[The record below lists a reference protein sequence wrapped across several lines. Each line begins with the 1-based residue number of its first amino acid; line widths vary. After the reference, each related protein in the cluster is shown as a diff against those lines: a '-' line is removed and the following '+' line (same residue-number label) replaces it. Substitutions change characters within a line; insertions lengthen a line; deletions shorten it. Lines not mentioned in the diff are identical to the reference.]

1 MSEKTKLYYTFGNHM
16 HWVDMEWL
24 WGYHVLPG
32 SVRDMLHFC
41 RETGTKGNVNFDG
54 VGYEKLAAENPEALF
69 ELRAAVSAGQIEPV
83 GCSYGQPY
91 GLFHGGESN
100 VRQRIY
106 GARSV
111 RRLLGVWPKTF
122 WEEEFDFFPQL
133 PQILKGCG
141 FTGASLFFQWT
152 WHTPEVPREEVP
164 VIWWEGTDGTRLKT
178 TTRNRLNLHQ
188 WPEDVDTML
197 ADVAAHGVGER
208 PLVQQWLE
216 LMPSPDWMCRSE
228 VLLPKMKELLAD
240 KRFDVSPVTLGEY
253 LEASPDDMPV
263 RRYQMDDV
271 WHGLTLG
278 RSGDGLRTLSSQT
291 EQKLLCAESVAAIA
305 SVFGRPYGQWDVYP
319 TWELEEA
326 WRFLLMA
333 QHHDNDECEGLCGK
347 IGYEHYVSCIRIA
360 DAVTER
366 TLKSIGDAFHAKKP
380 LILVSV
386 PEKSVE
392 GQDIKAFSLFE
403 SAHKVFKGNSQSSEN
418 SGIVRFDSEFS
429 PEFEVD
435 SLNGCVNGVALPNG
449 NGVIGKGFGRIYIGD
464 TPIVGDYKTT
474 IEKDSIRMQIQ
485 AELLPEVSIHIGGQ
499 FESIYYGISFP
510 MFKKSFADNI
520 GPGLKNAVLIEV
532 PLPSDDV
539 LIYAGTPYS
548 VELIQEGSKGV
559 RKYPESDWMTSSQW
573 FEDVEGAFTG
583 LNFID
588 IVDPNTGNGIHVSY
602 QGTKQWIKCK
612 DRIFCVVWSV
622 DPWDQGKPLHLTSI
636 SWMLSSFSLLLTPH
650 LEMSDSERYRLGLSN
665 LTHYEVSTERN
676 DKLLFSFADIE
687 QKNVLITA
695 LYRETEDFSGRHLD
709 NYAGHVLAE
718 RIFGDIQPDQS
729 RVYPFV
735 MRLVEFDD
743 ITGEIE
749 LTICGEVSSVF
760 KTNLLGQVETELKP
774 EQIKDSPCKHPHTG
788 KATKIRVPM
797 RGKEIATLYF
807 DIVEGRK
814 QTRDLDAKREIWA
827 QVHRIED

>member
-1 MSEKTKLYYTFGNHM
+1 MNEKTKLYYTFGNHM

-69 ELRAAVSAGQIEPV
+69 DLRAAVSAGQIEPV

-100 VRQRIY
+100 IRQRIY

-152 WHTPEVPREEVP
+152 WHTPEVPREDVP
-164 VIWWEGTDGTRLKT
+164 VIWWEGTDGSRLKT

-240 KRFDVSPVTLGEY
+240 ERFDVSPVTLGEY
-253 LEASPDDMPV
+253 LESSPDDVPV

-278 RSGDGLRTLSSQT
+278 RNGDYLRDRSAVV
-291 EQKLLCAESVAAIA
+291 ECMLLKAEAFASICSVL
-305 SVFGRPYGQWDVYP
+305 GRPYVQWDVYP
-319 TWELEEA
+319 IWELEEA
-326 WRFLLMA
+326 WRHLLKA
-333 QHHDNDECEGLCGK
+333 QHHDNDECEGLCGHV
-347 IGYEHYVSCIRIA
+347 GYDHYDLAVRLAENVFTRAFEKLKAQKDQLPEICLDDSLPIFQYRDYELPQSNGVVESESDYASLQNAAIKFTFDRKKSTFTLQNIAQCDEDLNIRIGTVHFNGKQYLEKLNNSLNDGSIDTFFRVGFWSNLESRICVGDKDIYLRLA
-360 DAVTER
+360 RSIDEAFLD
-366 TLKSIGDAFHAKKP
+366 TLEP
-380 LILVSV
+380 
-386 PEKSVE
+386 
-392 GQDIKAFSLFE
+392 
-403 SAHKVFKGNSQSSEN
+403 
-418 SGIVRFDSEFS
+418 GIANALMI
-429 PEFEVD
+429 EFE
-435 SLNGCVNGVALPNG
+435 LPW
-449 NGVIGKGFGRIYIGD
+449 D
-464 TPIVGDYKTT
+464 HT
-474 IEKDSIRMQIQ
+474 IIWT
-485 AELLPEVSIHIGGQ
+485 
-499 FESIYYGISFP
+499 
-510 MFKKSFADNI
+510 
-520 GPGLKNAVLIEV
+520 
-532 PLPSDDV
+532 
-539 LIYAGTPYS
+539 GTPYS
-548 VELIQEGSKGV
+548 VEQIILGSSGV
-559 RKYPESDWMTSSQW
+559 RKYPAGDWMTSNQW
-573 FEDVEGAFTG
+573 FESIEGAFTG

-588 IVDPNTGNGIHVSY
+588 IEHPDGSAGLHIAFS
-602 QGTKQWIKCK
+602 GTKQWIKKGNSIYC
-612 DRIFCVVWSV
+612 IIHTN
-622 DPWDQGKPLHLTSI
+622 DPWDGEDFKGKAPYF
-636 SWMLSSFSLLLTPH
+636 LSAFKLTPH
-650 LEMSDSERYRLGLSN
+650 GRKTAAWKYKLGQLHTGTLIPAGYFDVELSCN
-665 LTHYEVSTERN
+665 
-676 DKLLFSFADIE
+676 FANIKQE
-687 QKNVLITA
+687 NVLITA

-718 RIFGDIQPDQS
+718 RIFGDVQPEQS

-760 KTNLLGQVETELKP
+760 KTNLLGQVETELRP
-774 EQIKDSPCKHPHTG
+774 EPIEDSPCKHPHTG